1 MSLLGEYWSS
11 KLYFSSRRENF
22 PYEEDKK
29 LLIYW
34 KLALMICDHWLRS
47 ISDHTNT
54 HESVWLQKLLR
65 GFPFIPV
72 PNVFR
77 SPVELA
83 MNSQQGDIFRYPR
96 FHNFV
101 REKCL
106 ILLNWHQF
114 LNELVILNLLKSW
127 ASNMCKDSISNLCGI
142 MFSHLMWLEL
152 GTRGCD
158 ITLQVISTGLMEY
171 SIP

>member
-1 MSLLGEYWSS
+1 MSLLGEYWSL
-11 KLYFSSRRENF
+11 KLYFWSHRENF
-22 PYEEDKK
+22 RYEEDKK

-34 KLALMICDHWLRS
+34 KLALMICHHWLRS
-47 ISDHTNT
+47 ISDYTNT
-54 HESVWLQKLLR
+54 HESVWLQKVLR
-65 GFPFIPV
+65 GFPFIPMR
-72 PNVFR
+72 NVFH
-77 SPVELA
+77 SAVELA
-83 MNSQQGDIFRYPR
+83 MNSQQGDIFCYPR

-106 ILLNWHQF
+106 ILQNRNQF
-114 LNELVILNLLKSW
+114 LNELVILNLLKSC
-127 ASNMCKDSISNLCGI
+127 ASNMCKGPISNLCRI